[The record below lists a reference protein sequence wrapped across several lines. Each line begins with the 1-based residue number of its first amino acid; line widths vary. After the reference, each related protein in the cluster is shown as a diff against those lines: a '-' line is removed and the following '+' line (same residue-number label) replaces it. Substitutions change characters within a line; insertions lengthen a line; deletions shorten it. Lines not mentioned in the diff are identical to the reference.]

1 MHGPVGEPAV
11 RDAVSTQPP
20 RMSGLLLLGAISLL
34 GPCSI
39 DMYLPALPSIAA
51 DLHASAAAVQLTLPA
66 FFIGIALSQIAF
78 GTLADHAGRRPS
90 LLLGLTLFG
99 LASVACALAHSA
111 GALMF
116 WRVVQALGVGST
128 TVIPRTVVRDRFPV
142 EHTARALSM
151 LSLIS
156 GLGPIL
162 APQAGGALL
171 MVGTWRLVFWVLA
184 GASVLFVP
192 PVFLT
197 LPESKP
203 AGRPQALG
211 PRLWISLLTDRRYLR
226 FALPA
231 NLIQSSVFAY
241 IAGAPFVFI
250 RIYELSPQQFAVSF
264 GANAVALMVGGRVN
278 AHLVTRLGPE
288 YIFRRAML
296 STAAIGIL
304 LFAVASTGLG
314 GFLGLAICLFLY
326 VFSIGFN
333 FANGFALA
341 LAPFGSSAG
350 TASALYGTVQFL
362 FAALA
367 GTAVSALYDG
377 TPRAMAGVMC
387 ALALTAVALYRYLEP
402 RAPQTLPV
410 AP

>member
-1 MHGPVGEPAV
+1 
-11 RDAVSTQPP
+11 
-20 RMSGLLLLGAISLL
+20 MSGLLLLLGAISLL
-34 GPCSI
+34 GPCSV

-66 FFIGIALSQIAF
+66 FFVGIALSQIAF
-78 GTLADHAGRRPS
+78 GTLADHAGRRPA
-90 LLLGLTLFG
+90 LLLGLSLFG
-99 LASVACALAHSA
+99 LASVACALAQSA
-111 GALMF
+111 SALTF

-162 APQAGGALL
+162 APQAGGVLL
-171 MVGTWRLVFWVLA
+171 MFATWRLLFWVLA
-184 GASVLFVP
+184 GAALLFVP
-192 PVFLT
+192 LVAFT
-197 LPESKP
+197 LDESMP
-203 AGRPQALG
+203 AERPHALG

-250 RIYELSPQQFAVSF
+250 KIYELSPQQFAVSF
-264 GANAVALMVGGRVN
+264 GANAVALMAGSRVN
-278 AHLVTRLGPE
+278 AHLVTRLGSE
-288 YIFRRAML
+288 YIFRRAMVG
-296 STAAIGIL
+296 TAALGML
-304 LFAVASTGLG
+304 LIAVASTGFG
-314 GFLGLAICLFLY
+314 GLMGFAVCLFLY

-341 LAPFGSSAG
+341 LAPFGRSAG
-350 TASALYGTVQFL
+350 TASALYGMMQFL

-367 GTAVSALYDG
+367 GAVVSEFYDG
-377 TPRAMAGVMC
+377 TPRPMAGVMG
-387 ALALTAVALYRYLEP
+387 ALALSAVALYRYLEP
-402 RAPQTLPV
+402 PAPQTLPV
-410 AP
+410 PP